1 MTDFTDKNSWPD
13 HVLKSLIDT
22 NKRLIGLMS
31 SWADNTP
38 GKKDEISTAEEK
50 IKKIEAELKRRQQ
63 NKQEGGGH
71 PKRKKRKTKKKK
83 RKFTKNKSSKKKNK
97 FSKKKKKKKT
107 KNKKKSK
114 SRR

>member
-1 MTDFTDKNSWPD
+1 MTDFTDENRWPD

-22 NKRLIGLMS
+22 NKRLIDS
-31 SWADNTP
+31 IKSWTAPLIPDQN
-38 GKKDEISTAEEK
+38 EISTAEEK